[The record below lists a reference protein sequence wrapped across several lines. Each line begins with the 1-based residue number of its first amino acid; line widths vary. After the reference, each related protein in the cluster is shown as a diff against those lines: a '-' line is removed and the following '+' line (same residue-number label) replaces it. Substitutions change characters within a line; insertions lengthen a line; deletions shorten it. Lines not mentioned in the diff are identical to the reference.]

1 MPIVFNEGLANDYD
15 NQAFDARVSYTR
27 INNNVSESF
36 FTEQH
41 PFYEFTPYL
50 GQGALNIRIGN
61 GSYSGNSYNGTY
73 EGFYKASITWQT
85 LHDWAANFPG
95 KALPVISIP
104 FETLTTHIRT
114 YLIFA
119 VKITSI
125 SVSGPAY
132 NIDFSSGLY
141 WCDKHDINDEDA
153 TVEEITGLLSRSSG
167 TMQANFNRWLSF
179 DCSFVRDAGL
189 ADQIDLS
196 QLPLADMALIF
207 KADFRTWPQSDVDH
221 PSNIAWSTNAAGNI
235 NTRFLGLKQAAPLHG
250 WPFWEDVSPEVG
262 PPSDAG
268 GYDPSRPGAFDDTS
282 NDIALPG
289 DPSLGVS
296 NVGFVR
302 VYNTGL
308 NELTALGLELFPP
321 LSYTPPAP
329 ISDNQSVSEAIVDGF
344 NQIVTFL
351 ANIPS
356 FFDQFMA
363 NTLINY
369 VIDCHMI
376 PVSPGA
382 GSSESIHVGPKT
394 LTTTAGRIYTD
405 YVNVSCGSISVGE
418 YYGNFADYYANAKL
432 YLPFVGFVPTR
443 PEWFTGSTLS
453 VDYKFNIIDGSFC
466 CYVRAGGKHVGSGG
480 STIVAQYAG
489 TACVHLPI
497 TGPSYA
503 AMVSGLVGAGAGM
516 IAGAASGNIA
526 AVATSAIGAM
536 TSHGDIASSNAYNGS
551 AAFLSCRYPFLMIER
566 PVSSWARNYQHEI
579 GIPANVYATLSDV
592 MGFCTMENVHVD
604 GISGA
609 TETEKAEIK
618 RLLAQGVIV

>member
-1 MPIVFNEGLANDYD
+1 MSITFNEGIRCLTEYPMRYTIDTVGLDRTDSFLQPFGPITSVSADGSYGRVDVKFTNANATGQILLGFHGSIIFDDAADWYNANPTLPMNVCVIPFYTQGGEVNYLVDTLGVLTHRQRYGVVYYDYAHKLVWATNPD
-15 NQAFDARVSYTR
+15 DPSTFTTIRNYSSGSFDSTGYNREQAFDVFYMRDEAFAEGLSLDDFPLYDLAIGFWWTNKDGSPPLDLPMLSSMTT
-27 INNNVSESF
+27 NN
-36 FTEQH
+36 
-41 PFYEFTPYL
+41 
-50 GQGALNIRIGN
+50 GASL
-61 GSYSGNSYNGTY
+61 
-73 EGFYKASITWQT
+73 
-85 LHDWAANFPG
+85 
-95 KALPVISIP
+95 
-104 FETLTTHIRT
+104 
-114 YLIFA
+114 
-119 VKITSI
+119 
-125 SVSGPAY
+125 
-132 NIDFSSGLY
+132 
-141 WCDKHDINDEDA
+141 
-153 TVEEITGLLSRSSG
+153 ITGPWIFSIR
-167 TMQANFNRWLSF
+167 QI
-179 DCSFVRDAGL
+179 AG
-189 ADQIDLS
+189 
-196 QLPLADMALIF
+196 
-207 KADFRTWPQSDVDH
+207 
-221 PSNIAWSTNAAGNI
+221 
-235 NTRFLGLKQAAPLHG
+235 HG
-250 WPFWEDVSPEVG
+250 YGRPIWDNSSPEVG
-262 PPSDAG
+262 PPSEEG
-268 GYDPSRPGAFDDTS
+268 GYDPDRPGAFDNSSD
-282 NDIALPG
+282 DITIPS
-289 DPSLGVS
+289 DPTLGVS
-296 NVGFVR
+296 SVGFVR

-308 NELTALGLELFPP
+308 NQLTALGLELFPP
-321 LSYTPPAP
+321 LQYTPPSA

-382 GSSESIHVGPKT
+382 GSSEAIHVGPKT

-405 YVNVSCGSISVGE
+405 YVNKSCGSINVGE

-453 VDYKFNIIDGSFC
+453 VDYKFNVIDGSFC
-466 CYVRAGGKHVGSGG
+466 CYVRAGGKHVGNGG

-489 TACVHLPI
+489 NACVHLPI

-503 AMVSGLVGAGAGM
+503 AMASGLVGAGAGM
-516 IAGAASGNIA
+516 IAGAATGNVA

-592 MGFCTMENVHVD
+592 SGFCTMENVHVD

>member
-1 MPIVFNEGLANDYD
+1 MAIEFQEGFMCIPSGSDRSLTSISLDRSNTFTSQFGTLTTINTDGTYGNVYLRYENKNVSGNIMLGFNGIISFADLANWYNAHGHDL
-15 NQAFDARVSYTR
+15 
-27 INNNVSESF
+27 
-36 FTEQH
+36 
-41 PFYEFTPYL
+41 P
-50 GQGALNIRIGN
+50 LNLV
-61 GSYSGNSYNGTY
+61 
-73 EGFYKASITWQT
+73 Q
-85 LHDWAANFPG
+85 
-95 KALPVISIP
+95 IP
-104 FETLTTHIRT
+104 FENQIGDIK
-114 YLIFA
+114 YLVFTA
-119 VKITSI
+119 
-125 SVSGPAY
+125 
-132 NIDFSSGLY
+132 
-141 WCDKHDINDEDA
+141 
-153 TVEEITGLLSRSSG
+153 GLLTLGNNYGTVYYDYSFSLCWTPDLEDYSRYVSIKSVEAG
-167 TMQANFNRWLSF
+167 SWMATDQRSVMFDAFYITDEAFAGGLSPEDF
-179 DCSFVRDAGL
+179 PLYDKAIGFYFSRYLLGPQDPTSLYPLNTDNYGEVVVPSPAFTVRRVYFMP
-189 ADQIDLS
+189 I
-196 QLPLADMALIF
+196 
-207 KADFRTWPQSDVDH
+207 R
-221 PSNIAWSTNAAGNI
+221 NIALNGYGRPSWI
-235 NTRFLGLKQAAPLHG
+235 N
-250 WPFWEDVSPEVG
+250 ESPEVG
-262 PPSDAG
+262 PPSEEG
-268 GYDPSRPGAFDDTS
+268 GYDPDRPGAFDNSSD
-282 NDIALPG
+282 DITIPS
-289 DPSLGVS
+289 DPTLGVS
-296 NVGFVR
+296 SVGFVR

-308 NELTALGLELFPP
+308 NQLTALGLELFPP
-321 LSYTPPAP
+321 LTYTPPVP

-376 PVSPGA
+376 PVSPGS
-382 GSSESIHVGPKT
+382 GSSEAIHVGPKT

-405 YVNVSCGSISVGE
+405 YVNKSCGSISVGE

-453 VDYKFNIIDGSFC
+453 VDYKFNVIDGSFC
-466 CYVRAGGKHVGSGG
+466 CYVRAGGKHVGNGG

-489 TACVHLPI
+489 NACVHLPI

-503 AMVSGLVGAGAGM
+503 AMASGLVGAGAGM
-516 IAGAASGNIA
+516 IAGAATGNVA

-592 MGFCTMENVHVD
+592 SGFCTMENVHVD

>member
-1 MPIVFNEGLANDYD
+1 MPIVFNEGLANIYD
-15 NQAFDARVSYTR
+15 GPAFDSQVSYTR
-27 INNNVSESF
+27 INNNVSDSF
-36 FTEQH
+36 FTENH
-41 PFYEFTPYL
+41 PFYSFSPYQ
-50 GQGALNIRIGN
+50 GQGGIQIQLGDGRT
-61 GSYSGNSYNGTY
+61 SGNSFSGTY
-73 EGFYKASITWQT
+73 QGYYKASVTWQV
-85 LHDWAANFPG
+85 LHDWFDSYGSRP
-95 KALPVISIP
+95 LPIISIP
-104 FETLTTHIRT
+104 FETLVTHVRS

-119 VKITSI
+119 VRITSV
-125 SVSGPAY
+125 STSGPAY
-132 NIDFSSGLY
+132 DIGYSSGL
-141 WCDKHDINDEDA
+141 WWSDKLNINDPDA
-153 TVEEITGLLSRSSG
+153 TTEQISGLISDTAGS
-167 TMQANFNRWLSF
+167 MQANYNRWLTF
-179 DCSFVRDAGL
+179 DCSYVRDPGL
-189 ADQIDLS
+189 AEQVDLS

-207 KADFRTWPQSDVDH
+207 KSEERNRLAGDVGH
-221 PSNIAWSTNAAGNI
+221 PSAISWSTNNGGVI
-235 NTRFLGLKQAAPLHG
+235 STRFLGLKQAAPLHG
-250 WPFWEDVSPEVG
+250 WPFWENVSPEVG
-262 PPSDAG
+262 PPSEEG

-282 NDIALPG
+282 NDIAIPG

-308 NELTALGLELFPP
+308 NELTSLGLELFPP
-321 LSYTPPAP
+321 LSYTPPSA

-356 FFDQFMA
+356 FFDQFTA

-376 PVSPGA
+376 PVSPGS
-382 GSSESIHVGPKT
+382 GSSEAIHVGPKQ

-503 AMVSGLVGAGAGM
+503 AMVSGLVGAGSGM

-579 GIPANVYATLSDV
+579 GIPANVFAKLSDV
-592 MGFCTMENVHVD
+592 TGFCTMENVHVD

-609 TETEKAEIK
+609 TEAEKAEIK